1 MTDYTPDADSIASFN
16 HCINSLRE
24 RLEKSKVVIG
34 DATLYN
40 EDAGFVLP
48 TLIGVGLI
56 VTDPPYGINYRS
68 NHNSSRRGQW
78 ARWSRTEN
86 LPGIVGDDKPLDP
99 EPLLKFGVPTI
110 IFGGN
115 YCSDRLPASR
125 CWIIWDKRDGISPN
139 NQADCELAWTNL
151 DKPSRIHRQMWSGL
165 LRAGEENIA
174 RSEKQHPH
182 QKPVALMRSC
192 IEYAG
197 GGTVLDPYMGSAS
210 TGVAA
215 VRLGLPFIGI
225 EIDKKYFDI
234 ACRRIEEAYRQ
245 PDMFVAPP
253 SPKPEQMSL
262 LTASSDAS
270 LKSATK

>member
-1 MTDYTPDADSIASFN
+1 MSGS
-16 HCINSLRE
+16 
-24 RLEKSKVVIG
+24 VVIG
-34 DATLYN
+34 DCTPYHGDCR
-40 EDAGFVLP
+40 EILP
-48 TLIGVGLI
+48 TLQGVDLI

-68 NHNSSRRGQW
+68 NHNSSRRGQFAKW
-78 ARWSRTEN
+78 VRHEN

-99 EPLLKFGVPTI
+99 APLLQFNVPTI

-115 YCSDRLPASR
+115 YCADKLPASR

-165 LRAGEENIA
+165 LRAGEENI
-174 RSEKQHPH
+174 SKSQKLHPH

-197 GGTVLDPYMGSAS
+197 HGTVLDPYMGSGT

-215 VRLGLPFIGI
+215 VRMGLPFIGI
-225 EIDKKYFDI
+225 EEDKVYFDI
-234 ACRRIEEAYRQ
+234 ACRRIDEAYRQ
-245 PDMFVAPP
+245 GDMFVAAPAT
-253 SPKPEQMSL
+253 KPEQMTL
-262 LTASSDAS
+262 LKESAS
-270 LKSATK
+270 